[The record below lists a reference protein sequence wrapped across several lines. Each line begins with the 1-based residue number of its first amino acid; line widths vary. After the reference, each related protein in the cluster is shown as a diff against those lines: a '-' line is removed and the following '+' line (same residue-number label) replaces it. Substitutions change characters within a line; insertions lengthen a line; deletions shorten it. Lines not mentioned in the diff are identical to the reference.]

1 MFRELDFV
9 LCKVQ
14 EVIFFVNI
22 FENVGVEEEGRML
35 VEIMKF
41 QIGSVFVA
49 VVVFGVKNICF

>member
-41 QIGSVFVA
+41 QIGSVFVV